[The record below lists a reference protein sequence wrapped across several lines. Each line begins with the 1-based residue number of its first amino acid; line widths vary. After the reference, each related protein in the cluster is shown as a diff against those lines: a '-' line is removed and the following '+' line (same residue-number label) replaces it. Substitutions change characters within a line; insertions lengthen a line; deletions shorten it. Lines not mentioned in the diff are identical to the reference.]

1 MKEKN
6 KFKKQDAKGKQL
18 SETIG
23 KGIDEIHTKKVL
35 EARNLF
41 VGVRVSSMQKEM
53 FIASCKELGLNQSD
67 VLNLAIIE
75 TILKA
80 SKI

>member
-1 MKEKN
+1 MKN
-6 KFKKQDAKGKQL
+6 QFKKRDAQGNQL

-23 KGIDEIHTKKVL
+23 KGIDEIHEKKAL

-41 VGVRVSSMQKEM
+41 VGVRVSDIQKKM
-53 FIASCKELGLNQSD
+53 FIASCEELGVNQSD
-67 VLNLAIIE
+67 VLNLAISE